1 MAVTATIVVGRDGST
16 TKGGRSSGVGSNA
29 DREKFLERRTS
40 ADCILIGGNT
50 ARNEPYQRTP
60 VPVVVISHS
69 LINSLDHNRKAYWW
83 NTSPEDALA
92 RARKLF
98 GENILVEAG
107 PGLLSYL
114 VNAGLI
120 DCLELSVTD
129 VEGGENVLE
138 YRALLSH
145 FSHVQ
150 EREANGT
157 LFFTAQK

>member
-16 TKGGRSSGVGSNA
+16 TKGGGSSGVGSSA
-29 DREKFLERRTS
+29 DREKFLARRRS

-50 ARNEPYQRTP
+50 ARTEPYQRTP

-69 LINSLDHNRKAYWW
+69 MINSLTHNRQAYWW

-92 RARKLF
+92 RARRLF

-107 PGLLSYL
+107 PRLISYL
-114 VNAGLI
+114 VNAGLV

-129 VEGGENVLE
+129 IEGGENPLD
-138 YRALLSH
+138 YHSLLAQ
-145 FSHVQ
+145 FAQV
-150 EREANGT
+150 REKEVNGT
-157 LFFTAQK
+157 RFFTAQK